1 VASIGLEVDVDDAT
15 SEPLRRRVPAHDVE
29 LAVTWFG
36 AGRPGVP
43 LVVVHG
49 YTGAGRDWHKVV
61 DRLATDRPVV
71 TFDQRG
77 HGESSWGPPGGYT
90 RRRLGADLVE
100 LLDALEI
107 GRAHVLGH
115 SLGGLV
121 ALDLTLDHPD
131 RVASLLAVDTAAA
144 TVAEI
149 DLASTEQLADH
160 GRRVGMPAVVAEMI
174 KGLDEAEGPPL
185 LSPQAREAMIYTL
198 GAVDPEV
205 LTALADELNHYDVV
219 GRLGEITCP
228 TTVVVGSE
236 DHLRGAAD
244 ELAEGIDG
252 ARLVVLD
259 GAGHNP
265 QLEARRR
272 LRATI
277 ADHLQLAESRHPD
290 EPAVEAVVPTGAAT
304 RHRSSSG
311 G

>member
-1 VASIGLEVDVDDAT
+1 VDEAT
-15 SEPLRRRVPAHDVE
+15 SEPTVPLVRRVPVHDVE

-36 AGRPGVP
+36 EGLAGVP

-61 DRLATDRPVV
+61 DRLATDRPVL
-71 TFDQRG
+71 TYDHRG
-77 HGESSWGPPGGYT
+77 HGASTWAPAGSYT
-90 RRRLGADLVE
+90 RRRLDADLVE
-100 LLDALEI
+100 LLDAH
-107 GRAHVLGH
+107 GVQRAHILGH

-121 ALDLTLDHPD
+121 ALDLALDHPD

-144 TVAEI
+144 TTDQI
-149 DLASTEQLADH
+149 DLATTEQLADH
-160 GRRVGMPAVVAEMI
+160 GRRDGMPAVVAEMI
-174 KGLDEAEGPPL
+174 KGLDEADGPPL

-244 ELAEGIDG
+244 RLAEGIAG
-252 ARLVVLD
+252 AQLVVLD
-259 GAGHNP
+259 GVGHNP

-277 ADHLQLAESRHPD
+277 ADHLRRAEAQTADR
-290 EPAVEAVVPTGAAT
+290 G
-304 RHRSSSG
+304 
-311 G
+311 